1 MKVFITLF
9 FLLVTQLS
17 FSQFQFD
24 GFANRD
30 TQNNSVYLS
39 VIEDFR
45 KISGVFPEQILAKAT
60 LDSTGYFIFKGDNL
74 PIKNRIYRIHIDTCN
89 ENEQNTTHFSG
100 HCPNSKEIVFIANN
114 VTQLSFPLSFDQ
126 EAFCKVDSNNEKANV
141 FLKIDSLKNDMR
153 FAFGTFRSEANR
165 KINSKKWFTTLQ
177 DYGELLD
184 EPLAELYIFSFLSN
198 RSNNLYSYY
207 LKDLKENSYY
217 LKLLYR
223 LKEKYPNSSYTLQY
237 ENELEADLFLVNND
251 KDKLFSWW
259 VYVMI
264 IVLFLSV
271 FINFYLFRKNKNLKK
286 DSFSKE
292 KLTNQEQKTLSLI
305 LTDKSNKEI
314 ASELFISVST
324 VKSHINNLYKKLN
337 VTSREEVK
345 SLKL

>member
-1 MKVFITLF
+1 
-9 FLLVTQLS
+9 
-17 FSQFQFD
+17 
-24 GFANRD
+24 
-30 TQNNSVYLS
+30 
-39 VIEDFR
+39 
-45 KISGVFPEQILAKAT
+45 
-60 LDSTGYFIFKGDNL
+60 
-74 PIKNRIYRIHIDTCN
+74 
-89 ENEQNTTHFSG
+89 
-100 HCPNSKEIVFIANN
+100 
-114 VTQLSFPLSFDQ
+114 
-126 EAFCKVDSNNEKANV
+126 
-141 FLKIDSLKNDMR
+141 MR

-165 KINSKKWFTTLQ
+165 KINSKKWFTSLQ
-177 DYGELLD
+177 DYGEFLD

-207 LKDLKENSYY
+207 LKDLKENDYY
-217 LKLLYR
+217 LKLLNR

-259 VYVMI
+259 VYVII

-271 FINFYLFRKNKNLKK
+271 FINLYLFRKNKNLKK

-292 KLTNQEQKTLSLI
+292 KLTSQEQKTLSLI

-324 VKSHINNLYKKLN
+324 VKTHINNLYKKLN

-345 SLKL
+345 NLKL

>member
-1 MKVFITLF
+1 
-9 FLLVTQLS
+9 
-17 FSQFQFD
+17 
-24 GFANRD
+24 
-30 TQNNSVYLS
+30 
-39 VIEDFR
+39 
-45 KISGVFPEQILAKAT
+45 
-60 LDSTGYFIFKGDNL
+60 
-74 PIKNRIYRIHIDTCN
+74 
-89 ENEQNTTHFSG
+89 
-100 HCPNSKEIVFIANN
+100 
-114 VTQLSFPLSFDQ
+114 
-126 EAFCKVDSNNEKANV
+126 
-141 FLKIDSLKNDMR
+141 MR

-177 DYGELLD
+177 DYGEFLD

-207 LKDLKENSYY
+207 LKDLKENDYY
-217 LKLLYR
+217 LKLLNR

-259 VYVMI
+259 VYVII

-271 FINFYLFRKNKNLKK
+271 FINLYLFRKNKNLKK

-292 KLTNQEQKTLSLI
+292 KLTSQEQKTLSLI

-324 VKSHINNLYKKLN
+324 VKTHINNLYKKLN

-345 SLKL
+345 NLKL